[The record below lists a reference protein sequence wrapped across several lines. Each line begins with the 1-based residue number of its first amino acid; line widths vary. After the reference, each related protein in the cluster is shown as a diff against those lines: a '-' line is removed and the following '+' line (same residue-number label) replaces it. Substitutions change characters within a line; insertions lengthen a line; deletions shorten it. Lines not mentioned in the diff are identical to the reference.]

1 MHHAGSPS
9 WEVRVDR
16 WSQRYDVP
24 LWIRAAERI
33 NVPAGGVIPGPLEA
47 DVLPSPSLSVEATPE
62 LVSGWET
69 WWKAVVDPPAVI
81 DRSAPPEAGPYDPPD
96 FSGLARWPTLQRVSR
111 SRWPE
116 IREWNSERKRA
127 GIKRGIH
134 VNGQIDST
142 MRQLELAL
150 GRAAAPFTLDLVLV
164 PVRDDEV
171 RRIGFGRYLVPEF
184 LYDGPKWP
192 TVVRDL
198 LVPLA

>member
-164 PVRDDEV
+164 PV
-171 RRIGFGRYLVPEF
+171 
-184 LYDGPKWP
+184 
-192 TVVRDL
+192 
-198 LVPLA
+198 